1 MRSSSGTRNQTLVTH
16 TPQAADPLAP
26 ARRRAT
32 SPLWGLWLAF
42 AATVVACVQGVH
54 AGEIRYPMAVLAVG
68 CLGSVI
74 RLAAAA
80 LDLPAQPI
88 DVAPLARAFARLRTW
103 RPARV
108 RTVGSTA

>member
-1 MRSSSGTRNQTLVTH
+1 MTQTH
-16 TPQAADPLAP
+16 QAAPSLPP

-54 AGEIRYPMAVLAVG
+54 AGEIQYPMAVLAVG

-74 RLAAAA
+74 RLAAHA
-80 LDLPAQPI
+80 LELPAQPI
-88 DVAPLARAFARLRTW
+88 DVAPLARAFARLRAS
-103 RPARV
+103 RPSRV

>member
-1 MRSSSGTRNQTLVTH
+1 VTH
-16 TPQAADPLAP
+16 THQAAQPLP
-26 ARRRAT
+26 PTRRRAT
-32 SPLWGLWLAF
+32 SPLWGLWLVF
-42 AATVVACVQGVH
+42 AATVVACVEGVH

-88 DVAPLARAFARLRTW
+88 DVAPIARAFARLRHW
-103 RPARV
+103 RPTRV
-108 RTVGSTA
+108 RTVGSAA

>member
-1 MRSSSGTRNQTLVTH
+1 VTH
-16 TPQAADPLAP
+16 THQAAHSPP
-26 ARRRAT
+26 PTRRRAT

-74 RLAAAA
+74 RLAASA
-80 LDLPAQPI
+80 LDLPAQPVVI
-88 DVAPLARAFARLRTW
+88 PSRCLSAPRSWLLAAGSWLLAMRDERRPLRAN
-103 RPARV
+103 
-108 RTVGSTA
+108 S